1 MTALS
6 LGRSLYDRYGYIS
19 ISKRE
24 ERYMCNVAA
33 VRSRGGERTTTLS
46 VWFQGTKVQDTHRLL
61 QQRSRWR
68 QVTREVHKAARATM
82 RQGVPRIW
90 AGGLTYC
97 ARPSSDPRAQPLRPQ
112 PRSGEL
118 IERCTPAPLNCCA
131 WRKKVASRALM
142 KDGAAP
148 TPPCMLLEKRAAC
161 ALAWARPAPCH
172 SALRR
177 ARATAGGLIV
187 QYCVCGRRRGV

>member
-1 MTALS
+1 MGRGVDLLRPPE
-6 LGRSLYDRYGYIS
+6 LGPPCPAAPPAAP
-19 ISKRE
+19 
-24 ERYMCNVAA
+24 ER
-33 VRSRGGERTTTLS
+33 GI
-46 VWFQGTKVQDTHRLL
+46 D
-61 QQRSRWR
+61 
-68 QVTREVHKAARATM
+68 REVHPGA
-82 RQGVPRIW
+82 
-90 AGGLTYC
+90 
-97 ARPSSDPRAQPLRPQ
+97 
-112 PRSGEL
+112 
-118 IERCTPAPLNCCA
+118 LNCCA

-187 QYCVCGRRRGV
+187 QYASADDEGGCERSRGEEVKRGQEG

>member
-1 MTALS
+1 M
-6 LGRSLYDRYGYIS
+6 Y
-19 ISKRE
+19 
-24 ERYMCNVAA
+24 VAA

-46 VWFQGTKVQDTHRLL
+46 VWFQSTRHTPASSAEVKVETGDTRGP
-61 QQRSRWR
+61 QGGPRNY
-68 QVTREVHKAARATM
+68 AAGR
-82 RQGVPRIW
+82 RIW

-187 QYCVCGRRRGV
+187 QYASADGEGGCERSRGDEVKRGQEG

>member
-19 ISKRE
+19 KGE
-24 ERYMCNVAA
+24 MCMSPRFDPGAEKGLP
-33 VRSRGGERTTTLS
+33 RFPR
-46 VWFQGTKVQDTHRLL
+46 FQGTKVQDTHRLL